1 MSIFAVNWS
10 EAAIADLDSI
20 LRYLGEVNPQA
31 ALRYAENFTST
42 AQLIGFMP
50 EIYRVWEVN
59 PRFRCCSSVW
69 PYLIIYRIDAP
80 AEAVIITRLVHGH
93 QSLEFMR

>member
-1 MSIFAVNWS
+1 MFAVNWS

-20 LRYLGEVNPQA
+20 LRYLG
-31 ALRYAENFTST
+31 
-42 AQLIGFMP
+42 
-50 EIYRVWEVN
+50 EVN

-93 QSLEFMR
+93 QSLEFMRWLQIQPDRPLAGFFVPRLSFLH